1 MTPGEE
7 SITTAVNSG
16 RGYTYLDNTTLS
28 GAYAQALGAAVVV
41 LERACFQGLHPLTL
55 LLCLGLVVADNTRSL
70 LWRVISVRWLRLAD
84 SAISHHGASG
94 SRCRQL
100 CTERHLPLRQG
111 EDQRGIQDSKFFPL
125 SSLPFLRML
134 TEITAMGL
142 LGSILLGYSW

>member
-41 LERACFQGLHPLTL
+41 LERACFQGLHNINPTARVL
-55 LLCLGLVVADNTRSL
+55 LVADNLRSVF
-70 LWRVISVRWLRLAD
+70 WRVVPIRWLRLAD

-94 SRCRQL
+94 SRCREL
-100 CTERHLPLRQG
+100 CTERHLPLRHG
-111 EDQRGIQDSKFFPL
+111 EDQRGIQDSKLFL
-125 SSLPFLRML
+125 SSSLTFPRML
-134 TEITAMGL
+134 TVRTAMGI
-142 LGSILLGYSW
+142 LGRILLGHSR

>member
-41 LERACFQGLHPLTL
+41 LERACFQGLHTTKPSTL
-55 LLCLGLVVADNTRSL
+55 VLEVADNPRSL
-70 LWRVISVRWLRLAD
+70 FRRVVPVRWLRLAD
-84 SAISHHGASG
+84 SAISHHGTSG

-100 CTERHLPLRQG
+100 CTERH
-111 EDQRGIQDSKFFPL
+111 FPL
-125 SSLPFLRML
+125 
-134 TEITAMGL
+134 
-142 LGSILLGYSW
+142 